1 MYIFIITI
9 INRVIRKVEMFFFF
23 QKSLNLFTCDMR
35 KWKKNKNIRRR
46 VLFLSNLKSISQFE
60 KIIVHRNGTIFN
72 IGIVTRVSTVLLTFP
87 GIVIKYQKN
96 RKKSFS
102 IKCKNGF
109 PSSEID
115 SQRRRRRNKILET
128 NQVIASYLQTIKQ
141 TVFKNQI
148 FKLTLFTIF
157 HLLSSF

>member
-87 GIVIKYQKN
+87 GIVIKY
-96 RKKSFS
+96 
-102 IKCKNGF
+102 
-109 PSSEID
+109 
-115 SQRRRRRNKILET
+115 
-128 NQVIASYLQTIKQ
+128 
-141 TVFKNQI
+141 
-148 FKLTLFTIF
+148 
-157 HLLSSF
+157 

>member
-23 QKSLNLFTCDMR
+23 QTSLNLFTCDMR

-96 RKKSFS
+96 RKKIFS

-157 HLLSSF
+157 HLLTSF